1 MDKDKE
7 PSSSSCLPS
16 PVESINN
23 YNSIAGNFAAQ
34 KGEKKRSDVEKSE
47 IEHVYCLFTPK
58 GMSAHDVATSHQR
71 KKKKM
76 ECVARQKKVWRG
88 TKKRLVGTLG
98 AACHFPPPPSI
109 SLQVVTFTQTKT
121 PSPVKGAEGKESQL
135 SHADLNPFFSEGGKE
150 AKLGSQSDGRKS
162 LGARPSARRKNFV
175 PLLLLPLPSCFVAH
189 LTSRRRHLKSGNIF
203 FTHLACRRLE
213 EVEES
218 EKKVCHDCESR

>member
-1 MDKDKE
+1 MAISPLDKDKE
-7 PSSSSCLPS
+7 PSSSSSCLPS
-16 PVESINN
+16 LVESINN

-34 KGEKKRSDVEKSE
+34 KGGKKRSDVEKSE
-47 IEHVYCLFTPK
+47 KEHVYCLFTPK
-58 GMSAHDVATSHQR
+58 GMSAHDGATSHQR

-76 ECVARQKKVWRG
+76 ECVARQKKFG
-88 TKKRLVGTLG
+88 EGKKRLVGTLG
-98 AACHFPPPPSI
+98 APCHFPPPPSI

-175 PLLLLPLPSCFVAH
+175 PLLVLLPSCCGAH

-203 FTHLACRRLE
+203 
-213 EVEES
+213 
-218 EKKVCHDCESR
+218 